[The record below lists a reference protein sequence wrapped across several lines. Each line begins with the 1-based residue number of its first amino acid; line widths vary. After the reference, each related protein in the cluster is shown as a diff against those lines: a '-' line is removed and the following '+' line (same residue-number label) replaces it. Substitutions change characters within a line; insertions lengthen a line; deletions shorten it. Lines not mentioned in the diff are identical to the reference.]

1 MRKKKGAEPE
11 ILSLNFLTS
20 LPFLTGSLTV
30 PKPQRKRKE
39 KKNKKRKKEK
49 NKKTNKKTKKKIKKT
64 KKLFPS
70 ADPEGGV
77 RDAPR
82 HLAE

>member
-1 MRKKKGAEPE
+1 MRLAKKKGAETWDFKFE
-11 ILSLNFLTS
+11 FLTS
-20 LPFLTGSLTV
+20 LPFLTVSNGFFNRPQT
-30 PKPQRKRKE
+30 QRKRKD
-39 KKNKKRKKEK
+39 KKR
-49 NKKTNKKTKKKIKKT
+49 KKTKKKNKKS